1 MKINVNDM
9 CSVKLTESGVE
20 WLMHNSR
27 IEYMHS
33 FIDYMHSF
41 NKETQVLTTELWSVM
56 YIFGEMLFM
65 TQMNIPFENN
75 EIEILKGGEYQ

>member
-20 WLMHNSR
+20 WLMHNS
-27 IEYMHS
+27 H
-33 FIDYMHSF
+33 IDYIYSF

>member
-27 IEYMHS
+27 IEYM
-33 FIDYMHSF
+33 YSF
-41 NKETQVLTTELWSVM
+41 NKETQVLTTELWRVM
-56 YIFGEMLFM
+56 YVFGEMLFM

-75 EIEILKGGEYQ
+75 EIEMQKFIL